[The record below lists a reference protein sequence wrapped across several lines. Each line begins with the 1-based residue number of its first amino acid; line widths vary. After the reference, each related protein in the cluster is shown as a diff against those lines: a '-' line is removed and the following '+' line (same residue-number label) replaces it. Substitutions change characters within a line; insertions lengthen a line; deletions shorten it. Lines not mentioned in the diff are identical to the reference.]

1 MLFNILLGLLA
12 IVFIWVLIDFFRF
25 RKAKAKGK
33 QKAKAANTD
42 AGGTLFVQGNR
53 TYYNMP
59 NGVRRKIADYPM
71 DLNPGSA
78 DMNMFTGIMNQARK
92 ESHDESRKAKAQA
105 IRNIGAVAKDEANI

>member
-1 MLFNILLGLLA
+1 MLLFILLGLLA
-12 IVFIWVLIDFFRF
+12 LVFIWVLIDFFRF

-33 QKAKAANTD
+33 KEAKAANTD
-42 AGGTLFVQGNR
+42 AGGTIFVQGNR

-78 DMNMFTGIMNQARK
+78 DMNMFTGIMDQARK
-92 ESHDESRKAKAQA
+92 LAHEDAKQAKKQA
-105 IRNIGAVAKDEANI
+105 INNIASVANDEAKL